1 MNIFISLLSKEH
13 IFMCMKSITS
23 YITIY
28 GINDFLTC
36 FTCVT
41 GLKNKILIHY
51 HQLLESGLYYN
62 FYPKQVI
69 QTLL

>member
-1 MNIFISLLSKEH
+1 MNIFTSLLSKEH
-13 IFMCMKSITS
+13 IFLYMKSITS

-28 GINDFLTC
+28 GINNFLAC

-41 GLKNKILIHY
+41 ELKNKILIHY
-51 HQLLESGLYYN
+51 HQILETGLYYN